1 MSTTQKDR
9 INTAFM
15 SMRKNILSGD
25 DRRAFETLKAIIKT
39 ETKNKK
45 VKS

>member
-15 SMRKNILSGD
+15 SMRKNILAGSD
-25 DRRAFETLKAIIKT
+25 ARAFETLKAIITT
-39 ETKNKK
+39 EIKHEK